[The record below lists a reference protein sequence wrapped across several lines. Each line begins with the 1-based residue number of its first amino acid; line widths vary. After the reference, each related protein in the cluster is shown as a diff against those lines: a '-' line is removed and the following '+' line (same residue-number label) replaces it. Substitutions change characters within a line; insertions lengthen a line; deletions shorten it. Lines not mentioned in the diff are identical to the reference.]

1 MRGGLWSNRWVP
13 DSTPLTSLTE
23 LLTDPLVFT
32 AILLIVAAISV
43 VLLVLFIGARR
54 HTHAAR
60 ETMVAQGIRLDEQSR
75 QSEVRGQRVEDTVRA
90 IEQRGRDDAERTR
103 QMLDARLS
111 ELREQLLGTLG
122 EHQTRFEKRHA
133 EAAHSAREQLDN
145 TLQGVRKQLLDA
157 LERKSEDLEKRV
169 NGLTKATDDRLKEI
183 SGQVDK
189 RLNEGF
195 EKTNQTFVDIQ
206 KRLALIDKAQVEI
219 TKLSTNVVSLQEV
232 LSDKRS
238 RGAFGEMQLNALVR
252 NVMPE
257 STFQLQHTL
266 SNDKIADCV
275 LFLPQPT
282 GSIAID
288 AKFPKESYDRMTD
301 VTLGDADRREAERQF
316 KVDIRKHVHDISG
329 KYILPGETADGA
341 VMFIPAE
348 AIFAEIH
355 AHHTDLVEEAY
366 RARVWLVSPTTLMA
380 ILNTARAV
388 LKDEETRKQIHVI
401 QEHLRVLA
409 RDFDRFQT
417 RMDNLSKH
425 IGQANDDVKQINTS
439 AKKISS
445 RFGKIEKV
453 ELNADEIDGSVEQ
466 VNILTTSDD

>member
-1 MRGGLWSNRWVP
+1 M
-13 DSTPLTSLTE
+13 STSSSLTVFLDSLE
-23 LLTDPLVFT
+23 GLNFASVALLLVAALSIVLVFLAAANRRGT
-32 AILLIVAAISV
+32 RLMREILLEQAA
-43 VLLVLFIGARR
+43 
-54 HTHAAR
+54 
-60 ETMVAQGIRLDEQSR
+60 RLDEQSR
-75 QSEVRGQRVEDTVRA
+75 HGEIRNQRVEDTVRT
-90 IEQRGRDDAERTR
+90 IEQRVREDADRTR
-103 QMLDARLS
+103 QTLDTRLA
-111 ELREQLLGTLG
+111 ELHGQLQNTLG
-122 EHQTRFEKRHA
+122 EHQTRFEKRHG
-133 EAAHSAREQLDN
+133 EAAQSTREQLDT
-145 TLQGVRKQLLDA
+145 TLQNVRKQLLDA
-157 LERKSEDLEKRV
+157 LDRKSEDLEKRV
-169 NGLTKATDDRLKEI
+169 NGLTQTTDERLKEI
-183 SGQVDK
+183 SGQVEK
-189 RLNEGF
+189 RLSEGF

-206 KRLALIDKAQVEI
+206 KRLVLIDQAQKEI

-252 NVMPE
+252 NVMPT
-257 STFQLQHTL
+257 SSFSLQHTL
-266 SNDKIADCV
+266 SNGKIADCV
-275 LFLPQPT
+275 LFLPDPT
-282 GSIAID
+282 GTIAID

-316 KVDIRKHVHDISG
+316 KTDIRKHVHDIAG

-366 RARVWLVSPTTLMA
+366 RVHVWLVSPTTLMA

-388 LKDEETRKQIHVI
+388 LKDEETRKQIHTI

-409 RDFDRFQT
+409 QDFDRFQT
-417 RMDNLSKH
+417 RMDQLSRH
-425 IGQANDDVKQINTS
+425 IGQANDDVKLIHTS

-453 ELNADEIDGSVEQ
+453 ELSADEVGEPVEQ
-466 VNILTTSDD
+466 IDSDTATEE